1 MDTHGVR
8 VVNTMEKKFY
18 PFTCGDFDAVERE
31 RFFDEG
37 KEFIGV
43 HRIVANDGGVRFSSE
58 EDGGL
63 DRFALGFD
71 FINLSLGEC

>member
-1 MDTHGVR
+1 MDTHGIR

-43 HRIVANDGGVRFSSE
+43 HRIVANDGGV
-58 EDGGL
+58 
-63 DRFALGFD
+63 
-71 FINLSLGEC
+71 